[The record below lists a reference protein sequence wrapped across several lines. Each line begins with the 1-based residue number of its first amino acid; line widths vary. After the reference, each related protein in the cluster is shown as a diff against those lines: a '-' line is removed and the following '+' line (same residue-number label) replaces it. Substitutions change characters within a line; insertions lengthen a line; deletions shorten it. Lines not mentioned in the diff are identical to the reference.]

1 MVVGTAIRA
10 GIPVTTEY
18 AMNRWSLMNGTL
30 VTIHQLQINLI
41 YCLDIEL

>member
-1 MVVGTAIRA
+1 MVVGTALRA

-30 VTIHQLQINLI
+30 ALSINFKQT
-41 YCLDIEL
+41 